1 MGPGIN
7 GKNILITGAGGSIG
21 SQLCREYNLELNKL
35 VLLELSEQNLY
46 SINQE
51 IFQYKSEK
59 QKLFLWVMLAM
70 KDLLKI

>member
-21 SQLCREYNLELNKL
+21 SQLCREIINLEPNKL

-59 QKLFLWVMLAM
+59 TEIIFFG
-70 KDLLKI
+70 